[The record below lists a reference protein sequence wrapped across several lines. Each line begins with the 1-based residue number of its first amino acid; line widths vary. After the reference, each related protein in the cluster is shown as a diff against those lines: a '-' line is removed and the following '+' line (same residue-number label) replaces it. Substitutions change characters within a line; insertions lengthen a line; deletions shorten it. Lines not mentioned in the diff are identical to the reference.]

1 MKQKKEIFKAMREFF
16 HKNKDTLDALLL
28 ILTCI
33 TCLII
38 SGVSTFKLTKPV
50 SYNQEEIAM
59 YTNVAKKIREE
70 GINALDQSEMNSIKY
85 IDISFSENK
94 ISIQKKTHLFG
105 DAYILRFIGSDLVMH
120 VEEIPLW
127 AKCIALTIVFSLF
140 LTFVL
145 CFLVYCIIIPIISE
159 IISLIIHFISFCR
172 NYNKEP

>member
-85 IDISFSENK
+85 IDISFLK
-94 ISIQKKTHLFG
+94 IKYLYKKRPIYLAMHI
-105 DAYILRFIGSDLVMH
+105 YSDLSDL
-120 VEEIPLW
+120 IL
-127 AKCIALTIVFSLF
+127 
-140 LTFVL
+140 L
-145 CFLVYCIIIPIISE
+145 CT
-159 IISLIIHFISFCR
+159 
-172 NYNKEP
+172 